1 MNGIGALL
9 IVTLILFMVIKHAV
23 AAGILLADKLKKKK

>member
-9 IVTLILFMVIKHAV
+9 LGIWITYAVIKYAV
-23 AAGILLADKLKKKK
+23 AAGINLADKLRKK

>member
-9 IVTLILFMVIKHAV
+9 IFLWISYTVIRLAV
-23 AAGILLADKLKKKK
+23 AAGIRLADKLKKK

>member
-9 IVTLILFMVIKHAV
+9 IVALILYVVIKLAV
-23 AAGILLADKLKKKK
+23 AAGIRLADKLKKK